1 MSSLSNASGSATLTE
16 PAGSRTPNLP
26 GLSREWYVR
35 VLVIYCHPVAES
47 FAAAAHATVLEALA
61 AGGHAVTDVDLYAE
75 GFDPVMSRQDRLD
88 YQNTARNVR
97 PVRKYDEQ
105 LATAEAIVLVY
116 PAWWYGM
123 PAMLKGY
130 FDRVWLPGVAFD
142 VAPDGQVL
150 TDRLKQIRRIV
161 VVTTYGAS
169 WWMVRVLLGDPAR
182 KLVSRAIRA
191 LCARNCR
198 VDWYVQYDMDRATPQ
213 RLRRFLD
220 RVRIGI
226 GRL

>member
-1 MSSLSNASGSATLTE
+1 
-16 PAGSRTPNLP
+16 
-26 GLSREWYVR
+26 VR

-47 FAAAAHATVLEALA
+47 FAAAAHAAVLQALE
-61 AGGHAVTDVDLYAE
+61 AGGHEVMDVDLYAE

-88 YQNTARNVR
+88 YQNTARNIR
-97 PVRKYDEQ
+97 PVRKYDDQ
-105 LATAEAIVLVY
+105 LAAAEAIVLVY

-142 VAPDGQVL
+142 VTPDGCVL
-150 TDRLKQIRRIV
+150 TERLQRIRRIV

-169 WWMVRVLLGDPAR
+169 WWMVRIALGDPAR

-191 LCARNCR
+191 LCARGCR
-198 VDWYVQYDMDRATPQ
+198 VDWYVHYDMDRATPRQ
-213 RLRRFLD
+213 LSRFLD
-220 RVRIGI
+220 RVRSGI